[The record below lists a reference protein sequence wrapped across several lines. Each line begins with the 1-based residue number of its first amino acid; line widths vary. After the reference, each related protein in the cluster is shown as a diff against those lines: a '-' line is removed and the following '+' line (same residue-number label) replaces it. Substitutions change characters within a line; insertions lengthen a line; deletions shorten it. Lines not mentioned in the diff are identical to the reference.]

1 MDTPEVNLKKSA
13 INYGLIL
20 GGILAGSTALM
31 YAINIELLANWWLS
45 FLFFFVTIAVGIV
58 SVAKSK
64 SLLKG
69 YISFKQGFTSYF
81 ITIAIGLIIG
91 VALNIIIF
99 NIIDPEGGDF
109 LKTQALETTEAF
121 LKRIG
126 TPKEAIE
133 EAMKKAREEDSFG
146 VLKQLQAYAFQLAF
160 YSIFGLL
167 VSLIMKRK
175 ESTPS

>member
-1 MDTPEVNLKKSA
+1 MDTPKVDLKKSA

-45 FLFFFVTIAVGIV
+45 LLFFFVTIAVGIV

-64 SLLKG
+64 SLLGG
-69 YISFKQGFTSYF
+69 YLSFKQGFTSYF
-81 ITIAIGLIIG
+81 ITLAIGLILA
-91 VALNIIIF
+91 VLLNIIIF
-99 NIIDPEGGDF
+99 NIIDPEGGEF

-133 EAMKKAREEDSFG
+133 QAMSEAAKEDSFG
-146 VLKQLQAYAFQLAF
+146 VLKQLQAYLFQLAF
-160 YSIFGLL
+160 YSVFGLL
-167 VSLIMKRK
+167 VALIMKRK
-175 ESTPS
+175 DSTTH